1 LELKNLRASSGLVT
15 VALLSLG
22 ASPSRSSAADDV
34 VFRPMSFHSL
44 SMEKARTFSADF
56 YGDNHDRDPN
66 GIDVFDAGFRFRFQ
80 AGERT
85 ELFAMAIAD
94 RVVALPE
101 TPAIPSAPRDLI
113 FTGAIRMMPNSFN
126 GEHPYLDKR
135 GNASFD
141 AFIPGTVTAGVARTL
156 YNDGAAYG
164 ASAAIVVPLA
174 GSLNAL
180 RSGAN
185 SGRPDFSIAG
195 LSAHDVLG
203 GKAHARLG
211 FTLTGKGSWPD
222 RSFSVAGN
230 TVQAIETSV
239 PIGNRLEAGLAWLRP
254 LSETLAV
261 GVEARTSKEFVGEE
275 RIDAVSPIDAV
286 LGVHKTWG
294 RWTLSAGLLSH
305 FRALESA
312 ESRANPFAG
321 AIDLSNVSVLN
332 RNAFLAQIGLGA
344 VAGQVRDGAHIVV
357 IGSSATALPQGAIR
371 VAPTYSIRSEH
382 NLGYVFSL
390 TFRR

>member
-1 LELKNLRASSGLVT
+1 LELKNTLASSGLVAI
-15 VALLSLG
+15 ALLSLG
-22 ASPSRSSAADDV
+22 ASPSRAADDV
-34 VFRPMSFHSL
+34 IFRPMSFHSL
-44 SMEKARTFSADF
+44 SAEKARTFSADF

-85 ELFAMAIAD
+85 ELFAIAIVD

-113 FTGAIRMMPNSFN
+113 FTGAIRTIPNSFN

-141 AFIPGTVTAGVARTL
+141 AFIPGTVTVGVARTIH
-156 YNDGAAYG
+156 NDGAAYG
-164 ASAAIVVPLA
+164 ASAAIVIPLA

-195 LSAHDVLG
+195 LASRDVLG
-203 GKAHARLG
+203 GKAHGRLG

-222 RSFSVAGN
+222 RSFAISGG
-230 TVQAIETSV
+230 TVQVVETNV
-239 PIGNRLEAGLAWLRP
+239 PIGNRLEGALAWMRP
-254 LSETLAV
+254 LSETLAI
-261 GVEARTSKEFVGEE
+261 GVEARTSKEFVGDE
-275 RIDAVSPIDAV
+275 RIDAVSPIDAI
-286 LGVHKTWG
+286 LGVHKAWG
-294 RWTLSAGLLSH
+294 RWTLSAALLSH

-312 ESRANPFAG
+312 ESRVNPLGG
-321 AIDLSNVSVLN
+321 AIDLSNVSVQN
-332 RNAFLAQIGLGA
+332 RNAFLAQNGLGA
-344 VAGQVRDGAHIVV
+344 VAGQVRDGAHIIV
-357 IGSSATALPQGAIR
+357 IGSSATALPQGATR
-371 VAPTYSIRSEH
+371 VAPTYNIRSEH
-382 NLGYVFSL
+382 NLGYVFTL